1 MNENKDCNLMTRY
14 HSLLSYITVHDTDE
28 VLLPTNFDQMDV
40 FAKKEFDSSDEVT
53 DLRVDDVIFSSL
65 VATR

>member
-1 MNENKDCNLMTRY
+1 MTRY

-28 VLLPTNFDQMDV
+28 VLLPTNFDQMDA